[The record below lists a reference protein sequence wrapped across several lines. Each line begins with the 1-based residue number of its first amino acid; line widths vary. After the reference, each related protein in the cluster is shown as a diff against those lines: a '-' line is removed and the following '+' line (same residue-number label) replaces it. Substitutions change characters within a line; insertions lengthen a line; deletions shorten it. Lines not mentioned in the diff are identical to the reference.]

1 MAPLSRKHSAL
12 KASLSYAVFG
22 TAWIFCS
29 DKWLAQLLGR
39 DAFVVV
45 SSYKGFAFV
54 TVTAVLL
61 FVTLRRL
68 EGRVETL
75 RYDGVAF
82 GRSGIVPVA
91 VLLSLGIIGI
101 ATIAS
106 LNVTASLE
114 RRTLDEARSIVRLK
128 ADDLGRWLEAKEA
141 AAALLAAD
149 VWSNPALDQ
158 IELRGLNQ
166 DSLESR
172 LQRQAAAFNFVA
184 IDLID
189 FSGRSLFSKQEPAS
203 AIVTAAR
210 TSFRTNKPA
219 LVDLHRES
227 GDADP
232 RFGFTV
238 PLRGNAQDRPLAVYT
253 ELAAHDYL
261 YPFVRFWPHGHA
273 SGSGVLARREG
284 DCVLFL
290 SGLSHD
296 EGAAIRLRLSY
307 WDSQV
312 PMVRFIRGETDAA
325 RGVDPF
331 GVQIFAAGA
340 KVPGTNWEL
349 IARIDE
355 ADVFAEKAWN
365 LRTIG
370 LVSTLAIAAIWVGA
384 GFYWQGQQ
392 LAHALAEQRLN
403 SRFQV
408 TFEQAAVAMM
418 HVALDGAIL
427 RVNRR
432 ACEMFGYRRDELLG
446 TNSMLLCA
454 PAYRAQTEE
463 YLASMRSSVLKEYHT
478 ERQCLRKNGTA
489 FDVVAFASVAPG
501 ERDGSDY
508 LMVVIEDI
516 GQRKAVEDALRA
528 SEERLRFALEGAKE
542 GLWDWLVETDE
553 AYFAP
558 AWKAMLGYADDEIEN
573 RGSAWRRLVEP
584 EGIEKFRRQF
594 LEVRSGERETIEF
607 ETRLRHKDGRL
618 IDVLSRALPLSG
630 PSGRIV
636 RIVGTDLDI
645 TVRKAGEASAR
656 LAAAFFEAT
665 HEGIVITDRDK
676 NIVKVNPA
684 FEAITGYSEEE
695 MRGNNMR
702 VLQSGRHDRAF
713 YESLWGSV
721 NDHGFWQGEI
731 WNRRKSGELFPER
744 LNIGTVRDPSG
755 AVANYI
761 GVFSDIKRLKQ
772 SESRLEFLAH
782 HDPLTSLPNRTL
794 LRLRIDRA
802 IARSQREGKM
812 GAVLF
817 LDLDRFK
824 IVNDSLGHVA
834 GDQLLVQAA
843 QRWTR
848 RLRASDTL
856 ARIGGDEFVV
866 LMEDVAEPH
875 DAAVVAQNLINEMA
889 APFSLPSGRDAFVGL
904 SVGVSL
910 FPANGESP
918 DELVQ
923 HADSALYLA
932 KGEGGSIVRF
942 YSDSMTSDANERL
955 DMEAGIRRALEHN
968 EFILHYQPLF
978 SIKDRHMVG
987 VEALLRW
994 RSPDGLIPPDQF
1006 IPLAE
1011 KTGLIVPLGEWVLR
1025 DACARMKAWRDSGA
1039 GIQFIAVNM
1048 SPVQLGRAD
1057 ICASVQTILDE
1068 TGLPP
1073 DCLGL
1078 EITESALLNAAGGA
1092 QTKLAKLRSF
1102 GVRVS
1107 LDDFGAGHS
1116 SLFFLQHFP
1125 INKLKLDRSFVQD
1138 IPGDPTSMEIA
1149 NAIIRLAHA
1158 LNIKALAEG
1167 VETKAQIDFLAAIG
1181 CDLAQGYFF
1190 DKPLPEQELLERMR
1204 ISSKPSKIAV

>member
-1 MAPLSRKHSAL
+1 MRKDSAL
-12 KASLSYAVFG
+12 KASLGYAAFG
-22 TAWIFCS
+22 TAWIFFS
-29 DKWLAQLLGR
+29 DKMLALLLGR
-39 DAFVVV
+39 DAFVVL

-54 TVTAVLL
+54 AVTAVLL

-68 EGRVETL
+68 DGRAEAPG
-75 RYDGVAF
+75 YDSVAF

-91 VLLSLGIIGI
+91 ALLSLGIIGI
-101 ATIAS
+101 AAIAS
-106 LNVTASLE
+106 HDVTASLE

-149 VWSNPALDQ
+149 VRSNPALDQ
-158 IELRGLNQ
+158 IELRGLNR
-166 DSLESR
+166 DSLENR
-172 LQRQAAAFNFVA
+172 LQHQAAGFNFVA
-184 IDLID
+184 VDLID
-189 FSGRSLFSKQEPAS
+189 FSGRSLLSRQESAS

-219 LVDLHRES
+219 LVDLHREPGVAS
-227 GDADP
+227 P

-238 PLRGNAQDRPLAVYT
+238 PLRGSAQDRPLAVYA
-253 ELAAHDYL
+253 ELAARDYL
-261 YPFVRFWPHGHA
+261 YPFVRFWPRDHA

-284 DCVLFL
+284 DDVLFL
-290 SGLSHD
+290 SDLSHN
-296 EGAAIRLRLSY
+296 EGAAMRLRLSY
-307 WDSQV
+307 RGSQV
-312 PMVRFIRGETDAA
+312 PIVRFIRGETDAA

-331 GVQIFAAGA
+331 GVRIFAAGA
-340 KVPGTNWEL
+340 KVPGTDWEL
-349 IARIDE
+349 TARIAE

-370 LVSTLAIAAIWVGA
+370 LVAALAIAAVWVVA

-392 LAHALAEQRLN
+392 LAHARAEQRLN

-418 HVALDGAIL
+418 HVGLDGAIL

-446 TNSMLLCA
+446 TNAMLLCA
-454 PAYRAQTEE
+454 PAYRAETAE
-463 YLASMRSSVLKEYHT
+463 YMAALRSGAMKEYHT

-489 FDVVAFASVAPG
+489 FEVAAFASVAPG
-501 ERDGSDY
+501 ERGDSDY

-542 GLWDWLVETDE
+542 GLWDWQVETDE

-558 AWKAMLGYADDEIEN
+558 AWKAMLGYADEEIEN
-573 RGSAWRRLVEP
+573 RGSAWRCLVEP
-584 EGIEKFRRQF
+584 EGAKNFRRQF

-607 ETRLRHKDGRL
+607 ETRLRHKDGYW
-618 IDVLSRALPLSG
+618 IDVLSRALPLIG

-645 TVRKAGEASAR
+645 TTRKTEEASAR
-656 LAAAFFEAT
+656 LAAAFFEST
-665 HEGIVITDRDK
+665 HEGIVITDHDK
-676 NIVKVNPA
+676 NIVRVNPA
-684 FEAITGYSEEE
+684 FEAITGYSEKE

-713 YESLWGSV
+713 YASLWKSV

-731 WNRRKSGELFPER
+731 WNRRKGGEIFPER
-744 LNIGTVRDPSG
+744 LSIGTVRDPSG
-755 AVANYI
+755 AVVNYI

-794 LRLRIDRA
+794 LRLRIDHA
-802 IARSQREGKM
+802 IARSRREGKM

-824 IVNDSLGHVA
+824 TVNDSLGHVA

-848 RLRASDTL
+848 RLRTADTL

-866 LMEDVAEPH
+866 LLEDVAEPH
-875 DAAVVAQNLINEMA
+875 DAAVVAQSLMGEMA
-889 APFSLPSGRDAFVGL
+889 APFSLPSRHDAFVGL

-910 FPANGESP
+910 FPANGQSP
-918 DELVQ
+918 DELIQ

-932 KGEGGSIVRF
+932 KNSGGSTVRF
-942 YSDSMTSDANERL
+942 YSDSLTSEASERL
-955 DMEAGIRRALEHN
+955 EMEAGIRRGLHRD
-968 EFILHYQPLF
+968 EFVLHFQPLV
-978 SIKDRHMVG
+978 SIKDRRMVG
-987 VEALLRW
+987 VEALVRW
-994 RSPDGLIPPDQF
+994 GSPGGLIPPDQF

-1039 GIQFIAVNM
+1039 DIQFIAVNM

-1057 ICASVQTILDE
+1057 ICATVKAILDE

-1073 DCLGL
+1073 DCLEL
-1078 EITESALLNAAGGA
+1078 EITESALLNPAGGA
-1092 QTKLAKLRSF
+1092 EAKLRDLRAF

-1116 SLFFLQHFP
+1116 SLFFLQRFP
-1125 INKLKLDRSFVQD
+1125 INKLKLDRSFIQD

-1149 NAIIRLAHA
+1149 TAIIRLARA

-1167 VETKAQIDFLAAIG
+1167 VETEAQIDFLAATG

-1190 DKPLPEQELLERMR
+1190 DKPLSELELLERMR
-1204 ISSKPSKIAV
+1204 ISGKASKIAV